1 MHYTEVDNLI
11 PVILAAQ
18 DGNDEAMSQ
27 LLDMFSYD
35 FDREAAYGKSYI
47 DPDIRQELQI
57 KFVFSIQRF
66 NVAEHLAQVP
76 TPLNSRF
83 CRK

>member
-18 DGNDEAMSQ
+18 DGDAEAMSQ

-35 FDREAAYGKSYI
+35 FDREAAYGKCYI
-47 DPDIRQELQI
+47 DPEL
-57 KFVFSIQRF
+57 R
-66 NVAEHLAQVP
+66 
-76 TPLNSRF
+76 
-83 CRK
+83 

>member
-35 FDREAAYGKSYI
+35 FDCEASYGKSYI

>member
-18 DGNDEAMSQ
+18 DGDDEAMSQ
-27 LLDMFSYD
+27 LLDMFSHD
-35 FDREAAYGKSYI
+35 FDREAAYGKSYV
-47 DPDIRQELQI
+47 DPDLRQELQI

-66 NVAEHLAQVP
+66 NVAEHLEQLP
-76 TPLNSRF
+76 TPLSSRF

>member
-18 DGNDEAMSQ
+18 GGDDEAMSQ

-35 FDREAAYGKSYI
+35 FDREAAYGKSYV
-47 DPDIRQELQI
+47 DPDLRQELQI
-57 KFVFSIQRF
+57 KFVFSVQRF
-66 NVAEHLAQVP
+66 NVAEHLSQPP
-76 TPLNSRF
+76 TQSSSQLTRT
-83 CRK
+83 

>member
-18 DGNDEAMSQ
+18 DGDAEAMSQ

-47 DPDIRQELQI
+47 DPDLRQELQI
-57 KFVFSIQRF
+57 KFVF
-66 NVAEHLAQVP
+66 NVAEHLSQP
-76 TPLNSRF
+76 STQSSSKLTRT
-83 CRK
+83 

>member
-76 TPLNSRF
+76 TPLNARF

>member
-76 TPLNSRF
+76 TPVNSRF

>member
-1 MHYTEVDNLI
+1 MEY
-11 PVILAAQ
+11 
-18 DGNDEAMSQ
+18 
-27 LLDMFSYD
+27 YD

-83 CRK
+83 CRNNSFQNFFGFGFI